1 MAWMFRKAS
10 MFTGD
15 VSKWNTGA
23 VTDMAGMF
31 YGASSFNGDV
41 SKWNT
46 SAVTDMLALF
56 NGFLEGESSFN
67 GDVNKL
73 NTDMADWL
81 KDSASG
87 FCSYCS
93 RPIKRRTRWV

>member
-1 MAWMFRKAS
+1 
-10 MFTGD
+10 
-15 VSKWNTGA
+15 
-23 VTDMAGMF
+23 
-31 YGASSFNGDV
+31 
-41 SKWNT
+41 
-46 SAVTDMLALF
+46 VTDMLALF